1 MNVRNAGAWRWR
13 LDRSARA
20 RGALALSVVTL
31 VAVVVG
37 SAGAANPASATT
49 TTNQQ
54 LTASVSLSTANDPV
68 WLGTAVN
75 ASALATLGEGDTA
88 NVVYVA
94 DVSGSMENPG
104 FNPFQPSVGDC
115 DGDGLVGTALDSVCV
130 GLIALNDSLGSAVNV
145 NVGLVAFGDGGK
157 TADMGPAAG
166 AQTFTSPP
174 DNDANGNTVPDAN
187 EVIKSLSTEFGGSGS
202 AGIGQFTS
210 DITAGFAFNT
220 NYDAALTNMNA
231 AFATQPAGDIN
242 TGFFLSD
249 GDPTTFTTGAGSPL
263 QDAINAGTKILT
275 FGIGGGAAGSCAA
288 GHALRV
294 IADSTGG
301 TCTEV
306 ADPSTLSTVLPAQL
320 TNIKTLELK
329 VNGTVVATANGPQP
343 VSLALS
349 NVDITSNLVV
359 GSNTIEATAT
369 AEDNTVVTASTTLGV
384 VDLALT
390 PATETNDLTVEHSHT
405 VLAKVT
411 GDASQ
416 IGGIPV
422 AFTVTGQN
430 AGATGTCNPVGCA
443 TAANGE
449 VSFTYSVPVSPA
461 SIGVDT
467 ITAVATIPAGTA
479 TRTVTKR
486 WADLT
491 PPVASCTPTTNPG
504 GKNIPPAGNNP
515 SSGENPDGFYV
526 LGATDA
532 VDPNPTVTVSDTRS
546 SFVAGPYAS
555 GTKIKLTQAPGA
567 TPNVKPGAGAIDW
580 HITLKG
586 DAVVTATDSSG
597 NTASVTCHVPPPP
610 K

>member
-1 MNVRNAGAWRWR
+1 MRVRNAGAWRWR

-20 RGALALSVVTL
+20 RGALVLSVVSL

-54 LTASVSLSTANDPV
+54 LTASVSLSTTNDPV
-68 WLGTAVN
+68 WLGTNVN

-157 TADMGPAAG
+157 TADMGPGAG

-174 DNDANGNTVPDAN
+174 DNDANSNTVPDAD
-187 EVIKSLSTEFGGSGS
+187 EVIHSLSTEFGGSGS

-249 GDPTTFTTGAGSPL
+249 GEPTTFTTGAGSPL

-288 GHALRV
+288 RRGAARDRRLDGRNVHRGRGSEHA
-294 IADSTGG
+294 
-301 TCTEV
+301 EH
-306 ADPSTLSTVLPAQL
+306 DPSGSADQHQDARAEGERDGRRDGERSRSPSHSRSRTSTSRP
-320 TNIKTLELK
+320 TSWS
-329 VNGTVVATANGPQP
+329 
-343 VSLALS
+343 VSTRS
-349 NVDITSNLVV
+349 RPRRRRR
-359 GSNTIEATAT
+359 
-369 AEDNTVVTASTTLGV
+369 TTRW
-384 VDLALT
+384 
-390 PATETNDLTVEHSHT
+390 
-405 VLAKVT
+405 
-411 GDASQ
+411 
-416 IGGIPV
+416 
-422 AFTVTGQN
+422 
-430 AGATGTCNPVGCA
+430 
-443 TAANGE
+443 
-449 VSFTYSVPVSPA
+449 SPRR
-461 SIGVDT
+461 
-467 ITAVATIPAGTA
+467 P
-479 TRTVTKR
+479 R
-486 WADLT
+486 WA
-491 PPVASCTPTTNPG
+491 
-504 GKNIPPAGNNP
+504 
-515 SSGENPDGFYV
+515 SSI
-526 LGATDA
+526 L
-532 VDPNPTVTVSDTRS
+532 R
-546 SFVAGPYAS
+546 
-555 GTKIKLTQAPGA
+555 
-567 TPNVKPGAGAIDW
+567 
-580 HITLKG
+580 
-586 DAVVTATDSSG
+586 
-597 NTASVTCHVPPPP
+597 
-610 K
+610 

>member
-1 MNVRNAGAWRWR
+1 MKVRNAGAWRWR

-20 RGALALSVVTL
+20 RGALAFSMVAL

-37 SAGAANPASATT
+37 SAGAANHASATT

-115 DGDGLVGTALDSVCV
+115 DGDTLVGTALDSVCV

-174 DNDANGNTVPDAN
+174 DNDANSNTVPDAN
-187 EVIKSLSTEFGGSGS
+187 EVIHSLSTEFGGTVS

-210 DITAGFAFNT
+210 DITAGFAGNT

-263 QDAINAGTKILT
+263 QDAINAGTKVLT
-275 FGIGGGAAGSCAA
+275 FGIGGGAAGSCAV
-288 GHALRV
+288 GKPLRV

-306 ADPSTLSTVLPAQL
+306 ADPSTLNTVLPAQL

-359 GSNTIEATAT
+359 GINTIEATAT

-384 VDLALT
+384 IDLALT
-390 PATETNDLTVEHSHT
+390 PASETNDLTVEHSHT
-405 VLAKVT
+405 VLA
-411 GDASQ
+411 
-416 IGGIPV
+416 
-422 AFTVTGQN
+422 
-430 AGATGTCNPVGCA
+430 
-443 TAANGE
+443 
-449 VSFTYSVPVSPA
+449 
-461 SIGVDT
+461 
-467 ITAVATIPAGTA
+467 
-479 TRTVTKR
+479 R
-486 WADLT
+486 
-491 PPVASCTPTTNPG
+491 
-504 GKNIPPAGNNP
+504 
-515 SSGENPDGFYV
+515 
-526 LGATDA
+526 
-532 VDPNPTVTVSDTRS
+532 
-546 SFVAGPYAS
+546 
-555 GTKIKLTQAPGA
+555 
-567 TPNVKPGAGAIDW
+567 
-580 HITLKG
+580 
-586 DAVVTATDSSG
+586 
-597 NTASVTCHVPPPP
+597 
-610 K
+610 

>member
-1 MNVRNAGAWRWR
+1 
-13 LDRSARA
+13 
-20 RGALALSVVTL
+20 L

-54 LTASVSLSTANDPV
+54 LTASVSLSTTNDPV
-68 WLGTAVN
+68 WLGTNVD

-94 DVSGSMENPG
+94 DVSGSMENPS

-157 TADMGPAAG
+157 TADMGPGAG

-174 DNDANGNTVPDAN
+174 DNDANTNSVPDAN
-187 EVIKSLSTEFGGSGS
+187 EVIHSLSTELGGSGS

-210 DITAGFAFNT
+210 DITPGFAFNT
-220 NYDAALTNMNA
+220 NYNAALTNMNA

-263 QDAINAGTKILT
+263 QDAIDAGTKILT

-288 GHALRV
+288 GKALRV

-359 GSNTIEATAT
+359 GINTIEATAT

-384 VDLALT
+384 IDLALT
-390 PATETNDLTVEHSHT
+390 PASETNDLTVEHSHT
-405 VLAKVT
+405 VLATVT

-416 IGGIPV
+416 IGSIPV
-422 AFTVTGQN
+422 AFTVGGHN

-443 TAANGE
+443 TASNGE

-467 ITAVATIPAGTA
+467 ITAVGTIPAGTA
-479 TRTVTKR
+479 SRTVTKT

-491 PPVASCTPTTNPG
+491 APIASCTPTTNPG
-504 GKNIPPAGNNP
+504 GKNVPPAGSNP
-515 SSGENPDGFYV
+515 SSGQNPDGFY
-526 LGATDA
+526 LLTATDA
-532 VDPNPTVTVSDTRS
+532 VDPNATVSVSDTGS

-567 TPNVKPGAGAIDW
+567 TPNVKKGAGVIDW